1 MRFHNSE
8 IICILKSIRKWGQ
21 AMSVCPH
28 FLIII
33 LAVGVGIMGCAKSTS
48 SPKLTDLL
56 PSEINGWKPVGS
68 DELYDAETLY
78 KYIDGS
84 AEVYRSFNV
93 QNVLARR
100 YIKDNAPEILADIFD
115 MGSSKDAF
123 GVYHHDI
130 REGPKAGIGQDSEYF
145 GSSLFFWK
153 NRFFVSIISTDETEE
168 TKQVIYDLGKAIA
181 SRIRDEGPE
190 PDLLKLLSNYKD
202 ALKDVHYFHNHYCLN
217 KYYFISEENLL
228 NLDSQTEGILARIK
242 DEAVTSDL
250 PMASPFVV
258 LLIRYKSSDKAQEAL
273 KKFLANY
280 LLDTDKESIA
290 QTENSKW
297 ASATVV
303 GNIFIGV
310 FDASSKDKIK
320 SIFDNIKKLCVKINN
335 S

>member
-1 MRFHNSE
+1 MRDISE
-8 IICILKSIRKWGQ
+8 TTEKWRQ
-21 AMSVCPH
+21 MISVSLH
-28 FLIII
+28 FFVII
-33 LAVGVGIMGCAKSTS
+33 LWIGIEIMGYTESTS
-48 SPKLTDLL
+48 SLKLTDLL
-56 PSEINGWKPVGS
+56 PSEINGWKSAGS
-68 DELYDAETLY
+68 GKLYNAETLY

-153 NRFFVSIISTDETEE
+153 NRFFVSIISTDETGEANQ
-168 TKQVIYDLGKAIA
+168 TIYDLGKVIA
-181 SRIRDEGPE
+181 ERIRDDGLE

-202 ALKDVHYFHNHYCLN
+202 AIKDVHYFHNHYCLN

-228 NLDSQTEGILARIK
+228 NLDSQTEGILAHIK
-242 DEAVTSDL
+242 DEIVTSDL
-250 PMASPFVV
+250 PEASHFVV
-258 LLIRYKSSDKAQEAL
+258 LLIRYNSSDKAQEAL

-280 LLDTDKESIA
+280 LLDTDKEGTA

-297 ASATVV
+297 ASATVI

-310 FDASSKDKIK
+310 FDAPSKDKIK
-320 SIFDNIKKLCVKINN
+320 SVLDNIKKLCIKTDNL
-335 S
+335 